1 MAQIISVQGKY
12 LYKPDG
18 TRFFMKGIAFPS
30 PLQSQDYNETGW
42 IQTLKQI
49 KVDLGTN
56 VNTIRLYRM
65 DPFVNYSGFFDYAA
79 SIGVYIMVPLTSVSG
94 AGILDRTLVAPK
106 CYSRKLFEYG
116 VACLDNYLQV

>member
-18 TRFFMKGIAFPS
+18 TRFFMKGIAFPA

-79 SIGVYIMVPLTSVSG
+79 SIGVYIMVPLTSYTIEPWPRQNAILVNYSNTEWPVST
-94 AGILDRTLVAPK
+94 ITCR
-106 CYSRKLFEYG
+106 YE
-116 VACLDNYLQV
+116 